1 MQDIRRRTGPLLL
14 AVVLGHLVLISAQVN
29 AKAGGKLLEVLVF
42 AAFSE
47 VQRAAAAA
55 WTAAAGV
62 WSGYVDLRGVREENE
77 RLRAQ
82 VGALEVRVQELRA
95 QALQGERLQLLLRI
109 QSAVPQRTLAAEV
122 IGADATAWF
131 RTVTIDRGSRDGV
144 ARDMAVIAP
153 QGVVGRVLDQVA
165 PRAARVQLIVD
176 RNAGVAA
183 IVERSRAGGVIVGE
197 PQGSGLRLEYVSA
210 AADVRVGDVVVSS
223 GQDGIYP
230 KGFVIGTVV
239 DVERGGGGYTSIQ
252 VRPAVDFSSLEEVL
266 VVLDPPAAGA
276 VGGGGTG

>member
-14 AVVLGHLVLISAQVN
+14 GVVLAHLVLISAQVN
-29 AKAGGKLLEVLVF
+29 AKAGGKLLEVVVF

-47 VQRAAAAA
+47 VQRAVAAA

-62 WSGYVDLRGVREENE
+62 WGGYVDLRGVREENE
-77 RLRAQ
+77 RLKARVA
-82 VGALEVRVQELRA
+82 ALEVDVQALRA
-95 QALQGERLQLLLRI
+95 QALQAERLQLLLRI
-109 QSAVPQRTLAAEV
+109 QAEVPQRTLAARV
-122 IGADATAWF
+122 IGADASAWF
-131 RTVTIDRGSRDGV
+131 RTVTIDRGLQDGV
-144 ARDMAVIAP
+144 TRDMAVIAP

-165 PRAARVQLIVD
+165 PRAARVQLLVD
-176 RNAGVAA
+176 RNAGAA
-183 IVERSRAGGVIVGE
+183 AVVERSRAGGVVVGA

-210 AADVRVGDVVVSS
+210 AADVRVGDIVVSS

-239 DVERGGGGYTSIQ
+239 EIERGGGGYTSIH

-266 VVLDPPAAGA
+266 VVLDPPAAA
-276 VGGGGTG
+276 VRGGGAG

>member
-14 AVVLGHLVLISAQVN
+14 GVVLAHLVLISAQVN
-29 AKAGGKLLEVLVF
+29 AKAGGKLLEVVVF

-47 VQRAAAAA
+47 VQRAVAAA

-62 WSGYVDLRGVREENE
+62 WGGYVDLRGVREENE
-77 RLRAQ
+77 RLKARVA
-82 VGALEVRVQELRA
+82 ALEVDLQALRA
-95 QALQGERLQLLLRI
+95 QALQAERLQLLLRI
-109 QSAVPQRTLAAEV
+109 QAEVPQRTLAARV
-122 IGADATAWF
+122 IGADASAWF
-131 RTVTIDRGSRDGV
+131 RTVTIDRGLQDGV
-144 ARDMAVIAP
+144 TRDMAVIAP

-165 PRAARVQLIVD
+165 PRAARVQLLVD
-176 RNAGVAA
+176 RNAGAA
-183 IVERSRAGGVIVGE
+183 AVVERSRAGGVVVGA

-210 AADVRVGDVVVSS
+210 AADVRVGDIVVSS

-239 DVERGGGGYTSIQ
+239 EIERGGGGYTSIH

-266 VVLDPPAAGA
+266 VVLDPPAAA
-276 VGGGGTG
+276 VRGGGAG